1 MRIPTLIINIL
12 AEEQKQSHTQYS
24 LVCLILICKSRYRAI
39 TSAYYR
45 GVVGALL
52 VYDTTYYDLDS
63 GHLTEA
69 HK

>member
-24 LVCLILICKSRYRAI
+24 LVCLILICKSRYKAI
-39 TSAYYR
+39 TSTYYR
-45 GVVGALL
+45 GAMGALL

-63 GHLTEA
+63 TSYTLHA
-69 HK
+69 I